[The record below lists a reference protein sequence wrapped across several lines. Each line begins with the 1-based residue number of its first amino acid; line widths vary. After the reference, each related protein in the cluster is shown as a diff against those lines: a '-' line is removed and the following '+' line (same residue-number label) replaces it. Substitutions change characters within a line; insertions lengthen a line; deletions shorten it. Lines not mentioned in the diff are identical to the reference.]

1 MNLNQ
6 AGQAE
11 KDFCV
16 KNCTVLAE
24 GTSHIG
30 TSFQKGING
39 VQILSINLKLS
50 KLLALRKRANDPP
63 RDNDLSCRTL
73 SK

>member
-1 MNLNQ
+1 MSLNQ

-39 VQILSINLKLS
+39 VQILNINLKLS
-50 KLLALRKRANDPP
+50 KLLAL
-63 RDNDLSCRTL
+63 
-73 SK
+73 